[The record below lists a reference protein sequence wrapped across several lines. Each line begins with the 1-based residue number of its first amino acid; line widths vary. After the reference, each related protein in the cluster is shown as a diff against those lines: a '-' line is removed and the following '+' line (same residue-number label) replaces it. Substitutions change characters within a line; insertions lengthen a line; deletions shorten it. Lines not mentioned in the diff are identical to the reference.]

1 MTTTPILFRYRHRCV
16 HACFAAP
23 EGSGRRHSSIAM
35 ALRAVPDRNHLK
47 YDRHVNRIS
56 NSYFSSASTDRPNG
70 VKKASFPH
78 GAQRPLIRPER
89 AYASGAIRR
98 WPEMRH
104 AGERSGRLQ
113 ASP

>member
-1 MTTTPILFRYRHRCV
+1 MTTTPNLFRYRHRCV

-56 NSYFSSASTDRPNG
+56 NPILLLR
-70 VKKASFPH
+70 
-78 GAQRPLIRPER
+78 QRIVRVALEKRVVGHFE
-89 AYASGAIRR
+89 
-98 WPEMRH
+98 
-104 AGERSGRLQ
+104 L
-113 ASP
+113 